1 MKEITG
7 AGRETARRAGGE
19 AAVGGAKP
27 RQARPEGGLPCGPP
41 IPHRPEKAEKSGAL
55 FWKTPELFLFDIEG
69 AALLLFHVTDDGG
82 AGDLIALL

>member
-1 MKEITG
+1 MRPF
-7 AGRETARRAGGE
+7 GRSTIWRERDNG
-19 AAVGGAKP
+19 
-27 RQARPEGGLPCGPP
+27 CGPP